1 MKFNQAASEGG
12 EVGGRVEGSGGE
24 GKSVDGSLAGTDAWL
39 YSHVEPGRGD
49 EILP

>member
-12 EVGGRVEGSGGE
+12 EVGERVEGRGGD
-24 GKSVDGSLAGTDAWL
+24 GKSAGGSLAGTDAWL